1 MISYALTSATG
12 WLMLILL
19 VAIVA
24 YPFLLRAGLLG
35 PSQPFLKRMRFH
47 YWLGYIFAGTLGV
60 HLLTSMSPALMAA
73 VNSASLYAATAAL
86 VLVAVQIWLGSQLT
100 SPRLALRRLMRRWH
114 FWTMLALVGFILV
127 HVALASPLFQ
137 LFFGGA

>member
-1 MISYALTSATG
+1 MISYEFTSATG
-12 WLMLILL
+12 WLMLVLL
-19 VAIVA
+19 MAIAA
-24 YPFLLRAGLLG
+24 YPFLLRVGLLG
-35 PSQPFLKRMRFH
+35 SRQPFLVRMRFH

-73 VNSASLYAATAAL
+73 VDSASLYAATAAL
-86 VLVAVQIWLGSQLT
+86 ILVVVQIWLGSQLT

-114 FWTMLALVGFILV
+114 FWTMLALAGFILV

-137 LFFGGA
+137 LFFRGA